1 MKLFCRDEMQRLEM
15 AAVAA
20 GVPLSQLM
28 ENAGAAVAQEVER
41 RCRPVGGKRAVL
53 LCGKGNNGG
62 DGFVCAGLLAERGM
76 ACWVVLAQG
85 KPAKT
90 DLAAAA
96 FAALPPAGGRPA
108 RGGAGANPPGRWRQR
123 TCSSTACLGS
133 ASGGSSPAC
142 PHQLLAYG
150 SGLPCLKVSADLPSG
165 VECDTGRV
173 SAGAFRAD
181 VTVTFTGKKPANVSY
196 PAKEFCGETVV
207 RQVGVPAALVEGAET
222 RVFETDSLFPRP
234 VAAPAGRPGQQGRHG
249 QAAAGV
255 RQLGHGRGLRYGGP
269 GGPAQRRGTADHRR
283 GGAAVPHPGP
293 GGAPG
298 GVRGAG
304 LGKPPGGERAG
315 AAGRLGQVHRL
326 RHGLRPGAAGGAGVP
341 SGVLPLPAALG
352 GRRRRRQLPQ
362 PPPGVSGGAGDP
374 PGAHPSPRGDGPAV
388 RRHHPGNPVRPAGG
402 CPAEG
407 QRKPAPWWR

>member
-28 ENAGAAVAQEVER
+28 DNAGAAVAQEVER
-41 RCRPVGGKRAVL
+41 RCRPVGGKRAVV

-62 DGFVCAGLLAERGM
+62 DGFVCAKLLAQRGM

-85 KPAKT
+85 KPAT

-96 FAALPPAGGRPA
+96 FEALPPQVAVLPGEELEQIRPVLEA
-108 RGGAGANPPGRWRQR
+108 ADVLIDCVFGFSFRGE
-123 TCSSTACLGS
+123 L
-133 ASGGSSPAC
+133 SGLP
-142 PHQLLAYG
+142 QKLLAYG

-222 RVFETDSLFPRP
+222 RVFETDSLFPR
-234 VAAPAGRPGQQGRHG
+234 QW
-249 QAAAGV
+249 
-255 RQLGHGRGLRYGGP
+255 
-269 GGPAQRRGTADHRR
+269 
-283 GGAAVPHPGP
+283 
-293 GGAPG
+293 
-298 GVRGAG
+298 
-304 LGKPPGGERAG
+304 
-315 AAGRLGQVHRL
+315 
-326 RHGLRPGAAGGAGVP
+326 
-341 SGVLPLPAALG
+341 
-352 GRRRRRQLPQ
+352 LPQ
-362 PPPGVSGGAGDP
+362 PDAQANKGDMGKLLLVCGSWGMAGACVMAAQAALRSGVGLLTI
-374 PGAHPSPRGDGPAV
+374 AV
-388 RRHHPGNPVRPAGG
+388 EERLYPILAQAVPQAVYVVLDWENRREESQQALLDALGKCTACVMG
-402 CPAEG
+402 CGLG
-407 QRKPAPWWR
+407 QRA

>member
-28 ENAGAAVAQEVER
+28 DNAGAAVAQEVER
-41 RCRPVGGKRAVL
+41 RCRPVGGKRAVV

-62 DGFVCAGLLAERGM
+62 DGFVCAKLLAQRGM

-85 KPAKT
+85 KPAT

-96 FAALPPAGGRPA
+96 FDALPPQVAVLPGEELEQIRPVLEA
-108 RGGAGANPPGRWRQR
+108 ADVLIDCVFGFSFRGE
-123 TCSSTACLGS
+123 L
-133 ASGGSSPAC
+133 SGLP
-142 PHQLLAYG
+142 QKLLAYG

-222 RVFETDSLFPRP
+222 RVFETDSLFPRQWLP
-234 VAAPAGRPGQQGRHG
+234 QPDAQANKGDMGKLLLVCGSWGMAGACVMAA
-249 QAAAGV
+249 QAALRSGV
-255 RQLGHGRGLRYGGP
+255 GLLTIAVEERLYP
-269 GGPAQRRGTADHRR
+269 ILAQ
-283 GGAAVPHPGP
+283 AVPQ
-293 GGAPG
+293 A
-298 GVRGAG
+298 VYV
-304 LGKPPGGERAG
+304 
-315 AAGRLGQVHRL
+315 AAGRRASRRCWTPWASAPPASWAAAWGSGRSWCVPWCSPTASGPWWPTPTPSTFSAATRGTWRGWKSPWCSPLT
-326 RHGLRPGAAGGAGVP
+326 PGRWPGCAMTP
-341 SGVLPLPAALG
+341 SRKSSPTGWALP
-352 GRRRRRQLPQ
+352 GRRP
-362 PPPGVSGGAGDP
+362 
-374 PGAHPSPRGDGPAV
+374 
-388 RRHHPGNPVRPAGG
+388 
-402 CPAEG
+402 
-407 QRKPAPWWR
+407 RKPAPWWR